1 MATRTARQRPKS
13 TASQTSVITKHNGAK
28 QALPE
33 SEDRYRALFDRSPD
47 AVYIHDL
54 EGNFLDAND
63 AALRLLGYTRD
74 EIRELSF
81 ADLLDVSQL
90 PTALAVLQ
98 EIMESGYQAKPT
110 MFKLK
115 RKDGTL
121 VEVETVAAVITNGG
135 QSVAIQGIARDITER
150 RRMEERLQK
159 AKEELE
165 HRVAERT
172 ADLERLNAELRRE
185 VTERER
191 SESLLAGQT
200 QVLAILA
207 RGAPL
212 EEALDAIVRMIE
224 ERADG
229 MLCSV
234 LLVHADERVLRPGAA
249 PSLPD
254 AFNQAV
260 AQGIPI
266 GPNTGSCGTAAY
278 RAEPV
283 ISADIANDPIWVDY
297 RELALG
303 HGLRACWSTPIFS
316 SAGEVSGTF
325 AMYYHQPRSP
335 GPLDQE
341 LIRVAT
347 HVAGIA
353 IERGQAEEAL
363 RLQSDILQNIAEA
376 VYLIRGSDGVIV
388 YTNPSFEQMFGYD
401 PDELVGKHVSV
412 VNAPTG
418 KSPEET
424 AKEIIVALD
433 RTGVW
438 RGEIL
443 NIKKDGT
450 TFWCQANVS
459 EFDHPRHGRVWAT
472 YHTDITT
479 RKQAEEALRESEER
493 YRALYTKTPAMVH
506 SLDTDGNLLAV
517 SDRWLEVLGYER
529 NEVIGRKGIEFL
541 TAELRQ
547 YAETVTLPELWKTG
561 SARDVACQVV
571 KKNGEIVDVLVSA
584 VVERDLQGNV
594 VRTVGILDDITERK
608 RLEEELRQAR
618 EALEGKVERQMV
630 HRNPYGL
637 TFREFTVLHHVAAG
651 KADKQIAHELGI
663 SPLTVHKHVANI
675 LSKMNAASR
684 TEAGVRALREGLVD

>member
-1 MATRTARQRPKS
+1 MAMRTAREGPKA
-13 TASQTSVITKHNGAK
+13 TASPSVITKHNGAR
-28 QALPE
+28 QTLPE
-33 SEDRYRALFDRSPD
+33 SEDRYRALFDRSMD

-54 EGNFLDAND
+54 AGNFLDAND
-63 AALRLLGYTRD
+63 VALRLFGYSRN
-74 EIRELSF
+74 EISGLSF
-81 ADLLDVSQL
+81 ADLLDASQL
-90 PTALAVLQ
+90 PAAFVVLQ
-98 EIMESGYQAKPT
+98 EIMQNGYQAKPT

-150 RRMEERLQK
+150 RRMEERLQE

-165 HRVAERT
+165 DRVAERT
-172 ADLERLNAELRRE
+172 AELEKRNAELRRE
-185 VTERER
+185 VTERKQT
-191 SESLLAGQT
+191 ESLLARQT
-200 QVLAILA
+200 QVLESLA

-283 ISADIANDPIWVDY
+283 ISPDIANDPIWADY

-316 SAGEVSGTF
+316 SAGEVLGTF

-335 GPLDQE
+335 GPLERE
-341 LIRVAT
+341 LIRAAT

-353 IERGQAEEAL
+353 IER
-363 RLQSDILQNIAEA
+363 R
-376 VYLIRGSDGVIV
+376 
-388 YTNPSFEQMFGYD
+388 
-401 PDELVGKHVSV
+401 
-412 VNAPTG
+412 
-418 KSPEET
+418 
-424 AKEIIVALD
+424 
-433 RTGVW
+433 
-438 RGEIL
+438 
-443 NIKKDGT
+443 
-450 TFWCQANVS
+450 
-459 EFDHPRHGRVWAT
+459 
-472 YHTDITT
+472 
-479 RKQAEEALRESEER
+479 QAEEALRESEER
-493 YRALYTKTPAMVH
+493 FRTLYTKTPAMVH
-506 SLDTDGNLLAV
+506 SIDTDGNFVTV

-529 NEVIGRKGIEFL
+529 NEVIGQKSTEFL
-541 TAELRQ
+541 TAESRQ
-547 YAETVTLPELWKTG
+547 YAETVTLPKFWKTG
-561 SARDVACQVV
+561 RARDVAYQFV
-571 KKNGEIVDVLVSA
+571 KKNGEIVDVLLSA
-584 VVERDLQGNV
+584 VLERDLGGNV
-594 VRTVGILDDITERK
+594 VRTLAVLDDITTRK
-608 RLEEELRQAR
+608 RLEEELQQAR
-618 EALEGKVERQMV
+618 EALEGRVERKLLQK
-630 HRNPYGL
+630 NPYRL

-651 KADKQIAHELGI
+651 QADKEIARELGI

-675 LSKMNAASR
+675 LGKMNAASR
-684 TEAGVRALREGLVD
+684 TEAGVRALREGLLD